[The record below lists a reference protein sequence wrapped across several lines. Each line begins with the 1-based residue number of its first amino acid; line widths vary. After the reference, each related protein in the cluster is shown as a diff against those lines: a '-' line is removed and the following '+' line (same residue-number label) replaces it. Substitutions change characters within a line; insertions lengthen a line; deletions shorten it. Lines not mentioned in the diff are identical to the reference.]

1 MAQGFEVNW
10 YEQEFEAAIGDT
22 EAEVLDRAAMQCL
35 GHARVNIRNNGQIDT
50 GFMVNSGYVVTANQD
65 GYGSVPV
72 AGQGARQRA
81 PEAPRGEHEAIVAF
95 AAEYAIYQELRRSF
109 LYRALTQT
117 TREFGGIVKGASGAF
132 R

>member
-10 YEQEFEAAIGDT
+10 YKQEFEAAIGDT
-22 EAEVLDRAAMQCL
+22 EAEVLDKAALQCL

-50 GFMVNSGYVVTANQD
+50 GFMVNSGYVLSAQSD
-65 GYGSVPV
+65 SYGSVPS
-72 AGQGARQRA
+72 AGSGGRA
-81 PEAPRGEHEAIVAF
+81 PAPRADRGEDEAVVAF